1 MTPTITPYRD
11 HDAATVEALL
21 RAAFGQQAEADLV
34 VALRRDGA
42 MAAEWLAMAEDR
54 IVGYLALSRMDAPDG
69 WLCLA
74 PLAVQPE
81 RQGQGIAMALLRHV
95 VDTAQRPVVVLGEPA
110 LYEKAGFS
118 TQHAQRLTSPYPL
131 SHTLLLHPG
140 DDTPAETLIYPAA
153 FG

>member
-34 VALRRDGA
+34 EALRRDGA
-42 MAAEWLAMAEDR
+42 MAAEWLALAEDR
-54 IVGYLALSRMDAPDG
+54 VVGHVALSHMRAPEG

-81 RQGQGIAMALLRHV
+81 RQGQGIGSAVLHHVVRHV
-95 VDTAQRPVVVLGEPA
+95 DATVVVLGEPS
-110 LYEKAGFS
+110 LYARAGFS
-118 TQHAQRLTSPYPL
+118 KQRAQDLASPYPL
-131 SHTLLLHPG
+131 SHTLILRPG
-140 DDTPAETLIYPAA
+140 DDRPTETLLYPAA